1 MSTSEHQSITSVWMF
16 SREYGRIAGAGG
28 VKDVVSQLAKALAR
42 WNNRTVSVV
51 LPCYGFMDP
60 ETLGFSRLADPLHP
74 DRLLEFDVA
83 MDYTNLERRER
94 VGVWHH
100 VQDRVQIY
108 LLEAQRYLEKQG
120 VYTYT
125 REESQRE
132 PWKVQGQGHIDYFAM
147 NVLLQ
152 KGGLDLIML
161 LEQKPQIIHCHDGH
175 TAIVPAI
182 IRECG
187 GYRNYFR
194 DTSPLVTVHNAGV
207 GYHQEVSDLSFV
219 RAITELP
226 WRVINNSL
234 LDHSFDPFLAAAPY
248 ATISTVSEN
257 YARELQETD
266 ADYLTGW
273 LGHRLLDLGVE
284 IIGITNGIDTE
295 TFNPAE
301 HQRMG
306 IADGFKVGGKT
317 ADLEGKQRCKEALLE
332 ELSRSGP
339 KDEDARIGFLD
350 PDSERP
356 LFTFIGRLSEQKG
369 VDILIE
375 ALTIFFDSEAAAS
388 VVCLGNGSE
397 EMEEALAMVALEPRY
412 QGRICFLPT
421 YNPQLAN
428 QIYAAGDFF
437 VIPSRYEP
445 CGLTDYIAQLFGNL
459 PIVHHI
465 GGLVKVVDGVTGFA
479 YEENSPETLA
489 QAMHR
494 ALEIFQ
500 DGQRIREM
508 QVAALEK
515 ISKEHTWKQV
525 MHDYVQLYK
534 TSRVETKI

>member
-1 MSTSEHQSITSVWMF
+1 MSASEHQSITSVWMF
-16 SREYGRIAGAGG
+16 SREYGRLAGAGG
-28 VKDVVSQLAKALAR
+28 VKDVVSQLARALAR

-51 LPCYGFMDP
+51 LPCYGFIDP
-60 ETLGFSRLADPLHP
+60 ENLGFSRLEDPLHP

-94 VGVWHH
+94 VGVWHL
-100 VQDRVQIY
+100 VQERVHIY

-194 DTSPLVTVHNAGV
+194 DTSPLVTIHNAGV

-248 ATISTVSEN
+248 AAISTVSEN

-273 LGHRLLDLGVE
+273 LGHRLLDSGVE

-295 TFNPAE
+295 AFNPAE
-301 HQRMG
+301 HQKMG
-306 IADGFKVGGKT
+306 IAAGFVVDGET
-317 ADLEGKQRCKEALLE
+317 ADLAGKQRCKQALLA
-332 ELSRSGP
+332 ELSHAEHENG
-339 KDEDARIGFLD
+339 EDRIGFLD
-350 PDSERP
+350 PDPERP

-375 ALTIFFDSEAAAS
+375 ALKLFFDRRVVAS
-388 VVCLGNGSE
+388 FVCLGNGSE
-397 EMEEALAMVALEPRY
+397 EMERALAAVALEPGY
-412 QGRICFLPT
+412 QGRICVLPT
-421 YNPQLAN
+421 YNPKLAN

-445 CGLTDYIAQLFGNL
+445 CGLTDYIAQLFGNV

-465 GGLVKVVDGVTGFA
+465 GGLVKVVDGVTGLA

-494 ALEIFQ
+494 ALELFQ
-500 DGQRIREM
+500 DSQRIRDM

-515 ISKEHTWKQV
+515 ISKEHSWKQV
-525 MHDYVQLYK
+525 MQQYVDLYK
-534 TSRVETKI
+534 ATRVDTNI